1 LYVEECEPSVDGGKN
16 RSSMHKSPQGAIQV
30 RISAVRVVG
39 ACALAAS
46 LALSATACGSASKKS
61 ACDKLQ
67 NTIKEVSQKGMTQIS
82 DPNGLAETY
91 SNGAN
96 TMRQEGKDSGD
107 AKVEKA
113 ANNAATA
120 LENLGNQVKTIAT
133 SGSTTPQMPDVAP
146 LTNAGVELKNACE

>member
-1 LYVEECEPSVDGGKN
+1 
-16 RSSMHKSPQGAIQV
+16 MTA
-30 RISAVRVVG
+30 
-39 ACALAAS
+39 ALV
-46 LALSATACGSASKKS
+46 LSATACGGSGDKKA

-67 NTIKEVSQKGMTQIS
+67 KTITDVSQKGMTQVS

-113 ANNAATA
+113 ANDAANA
-120 LENLGNQVKTIAT
+120 LDSLGQQVKSLAT
-133 SGSTTPQMPDVAP
+133 GGSTTPRMPDVTP
-146 LTNAGVELKNACE
+146 MTNAGRELKSACDG